1 MEKNQTVS
9 FERNRYYAGKLLT
22 STDFLA
28 EQDYMNR
35 KRQFLNRFVLGRGV
49 VCGLGVFN
57 LDDFSIMVES
67 GIAIDGAGREIV
79 VGGSVVKKLSAVEGF
94 DEITGERAMLC
105 LRYKEE
111 GIQPVYVPGKQEAG
125 EEYECNR
132 IEEGYQL
139 FLRDTASE
147 QPAWQMETE
156 FYSAGQLYSDS
167 DYTVS
172 VTMPYIVSCGCWVKA
187 VLEVEKLGG
196 QEGDFS
202 LDTVLQMPA
211 FVTEEDGHE
220 LTIHTGSIRLEN
232 GRRFRKEYWLYSQ
245 AEECESTVIIVKD
258 GKVRVTSGD
267 FDIESDSSLN
277 LRVSIQA
284 VSPKE
289 LVTREA
295 GKISLEMRQMDS
307 ETDFVPLAEFTLVRA
322 EHSYVIE
329 RVAEQG
335 VKRYIPLPAEE
346 KLREEYDSFF
356 GGDMLRAAEFGAAE
370 QKDRAGGEIEGKFA
384 EPVYAS
390 GTCEIPLG
398 LNARKGLVKY
408 SGEIVHG
415 LGHGDVQVLL
425 GVEYLQKD
433 QALGREVRHTIYG
446 NPGLFAQQEDMAA
459 PLVETAVN
467 VSNDKGCFT
476 AAVMLLKDSEE
487 TSVTLRWIAKK
498 LPAADHA
505 DELERRSGARIA
517 AEAPTVVL
525 EPGASHYFHIL
536 FYGMEPCS
544 LNYQLTE
551 EMSGE
556 ITGEGVYT
564 APKREGI
571 YEIAVN
577 CAEHPEIGTYAY
589 AIVRK

>member
-1 MEKNQTVS
+1 MEKNHIVS

-49 VCGLGVFN
+49 ICGLGVFN

-67 GIAIDGAGREIV
+67 GIAIDGSGREIV
-79 VGGSVVKKLSAVEGF
+79 ISSSVVKKLSAVDGF
-94 DEITGERAMLC
+94 DKIAGDRMLLC
-105 LRYKEE
+105 LRYNEE
-111 GIQPVYVPGKQEAG
+111 EIQPVYVPGKQEAG
-125 EEYECNR
+125 EEYEFNR
-132 IEEGYQL
+132 IDEGYQL
-139 FLRDTASE
+139 FLTEASAEQDSYNRDS
-147 QPAWQMETE
+147 E
-156 FYSAGQLYSDS
+156 FYSAGWLYQDS
-167 DYTVS
+167 DYTAS
-172 VTMPYIVSCGCWVKA
+172 MTMPYIVGCGCWVKA
-187 VLEVEKLGG
+187 VLEITKHSGL
-196 QEGDFS
+196 EGDFS

-211 FVTEEDGHE
+211 FVTKEGGHE
-220 LTIHTGSIRLEN
+220 LTVHTGSIGLEK
-232 GRRFRKEYWLYSQ
+232 GKCFRKEFWLYSQ
-245 AEECESTVIIVKD
+245 AEECESTAVIVKD
-258 GKVRVTSGD
+258 GKVRISSGE
-267 FDIESDSSLN
+267 FEIESESSLN
-277 LRVSIQA
+277 LRVSVQA
-284 VSPKE
+284 VSPEE

-295 GKISLEMRQMDS
+295 GKISLEMRQIDQAA
-307 ETDFVPLAEFTLVRA
+307 DFVPLAEFTLVRS
-322 EHSYVIE
+322 EQSYVIE
-329 RVAEQG
+329 RVTEQA
-335 VKRYIPLPAEE
+335 VKRYIPLPSEE
-346 KLREEYDSFF
+346 KLREEYHSFF
-356 GGDMLRAAEFGAAE
+356 GADTRGMEE
-370 QKDRAGGEIEGKFA
+370 QKTAGQEDSGNKEPEGKFT
-384 EPVYAS
+384 EPVYAT

-398 LNARKGLVKY
+398 LNARKGLIKY

-415 LGHGDVQVLL
+415 LGHGDVQIQL
-425 GVEYLQKD
+425 GIEYLQKD
-433 QALGREVRHTIYG
+433 KVLDREVRHTIYG

-487 TSVTLRWIAKK
+487 TAVTLKWMAKR
-498 LPAADHA
+498 LPSA
-505 DELERRSGARIA
+505 EQSESGNGGRIV

-525 EPGASHYFHIL
+525 EPGASHYFQIL

-571 YEIAVN
+571 YEIAVS
-577 CAEHPEIGTYAY
+577 CLDYPEINTYVY